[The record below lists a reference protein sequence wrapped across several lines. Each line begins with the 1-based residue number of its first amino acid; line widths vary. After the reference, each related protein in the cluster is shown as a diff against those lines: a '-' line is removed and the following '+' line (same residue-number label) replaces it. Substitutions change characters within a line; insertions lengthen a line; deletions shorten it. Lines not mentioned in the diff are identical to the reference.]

1 MLSQIKLNI
10 EGFVKIVDLATG
22 ELLLDVHN
30 AINSE
35 SMSLIVARMLQGNNS
50 QYIYELHLGNG
61 GVVIDETGSTTVKD
75 VSENLEMGLLADL
88 YNTVYYKVVGGGE
101 FAGGGYGGGSG
112 SGSGGT
118 PGNNSDETRNNVII
132 NHSQGLTYT
141 DLTVTCTLEENEP
154 VLNSGQLIFNEIGLK
169 SKGESGLNTG
179 FLLSHV
185 AFSPVTKS
193 INRVIQIIYTLR
205 IRM

>member
-10 EGFVKIVDLATG
+10 EGFVKIIDLATG

-35 SMSLIVARMLQGNNS
+35 TMSLIVARMLQGNNS
-50 QYIYELHLGNG
+50 QYIYELHMGNG

-75 VSENLEMGLLADL
+75 VEQNLELGLLADL
-88 YNTVYYKVVGGGE
+88 YNPIYYKVIDDLDE
-101 FAGGGYGGGSG
+101 A
-112 SGSGGT
+112 
-118 PGNNSDETRNNVII
+118 NNDDVTRNNISI
-132 NHSQGLTYT
+132 EHNEGLTYT
-141 DLTVTCTLEENEP
+141 DLIVTCTLEENQP
-154 VLNSGQLIFNEIGLK
+154 TASSGELIFNEIGLK
-169 SKGESGLNTG
+169 SKGTTGLNTG
-179 FLLSHV
+179 LLLSHV

-193 INRVIQIIYTLR
+193 ANRVIQVIYTLR

>member
-88 YNTVYYKVVGGGE
+88 YNTVYYKVVGS
-101 FAGGGYGGGSG
+101 GGGYGGS
-112 SGSGGT
+112 SGGT